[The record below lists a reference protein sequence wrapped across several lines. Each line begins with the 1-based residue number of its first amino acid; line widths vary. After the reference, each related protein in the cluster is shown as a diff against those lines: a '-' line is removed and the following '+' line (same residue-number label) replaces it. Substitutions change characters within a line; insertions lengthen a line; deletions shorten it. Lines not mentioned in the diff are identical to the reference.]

1 MHKVLSID
9 VETYSDEDIAVTGA
23 YRYCLSP
30 NFTILL
36 FAYAFDDEEV
46 QIVDFANGEKLPNEV
61 FEALTNPDIIKSA
74 FNANF
79 ERNALKNYF
88 KLEIPPEQW
97 RCSMIAALRLGLPG
111 SLAMVGKA
119 LKFPEDKQ
127 KMQEGK
133 ALIKLFCTPKK
144 VKKNENQITFLDEE
158 NPDRNMPSSYPDKWK
173 VFKDYC
179 VQDVVVEREIRK
191 KLEIYSTTKK
201 EHRLWELDQHINDRG
216 VLTDIGLINAAIEID
231 GLNIEK
237 LTEEAIELTGLS
249 NPNSPAQLKKWLSNK
264 VGYEVDKLTKD
275 SIVDLYKSTD
285 DQDVKRVLKLRTMM
299 AKTSVKKYEAML
311 KSRCKDGRVRG
322 LLQFYGANKT
332 GRWCLT
338 GDHEILTDKGEWV
351 RLDDWNGG
359 KIACWN
365 INTEAISFQKSEPN
379 AFDYTGDV
387 LSVDAQRCAQI
398 STLDHKMP
406 CWNRSKGIWEPRE
419 IKDVMLKRF
428 TIPYVGQMHIKAS
441 YNSNQLRVL
450 VMVQADGHYT
460 QDGDLRLRFKKDR
473 KIERCKHLLRKN
485 EIVYQQNKNS
495 DDSTVITVK
504 NRCMPIWLKMFN
516 TKTFGCWLFDESPD
530 VFFDELEYWDSY
542 RSGPNS
548 IQYST
553 INKRNADIIQA
564 FAAITGRSAT
574 LVVKDKDEKWQKA
587 YILNI
592 WLNPLGRSEIRKEQ
606 QSIIR
611 FVGKVYCP
619 TTPTGYFL
627 VRRQGKIWITGNCGR
642 LVQVQNLPQNHLE
655 DLDDARELVKS
666 KDLES
671 IEFLYDSVSDT
682 LSQLIR
688 TAFIPSPGNRFI
700 VADFSAIEARV
711 IAWIASEDWRLDVFK
726 NNGDIYCASA
736 EKMFHVPVKKHGVN
750 GHLRQKGKIAELAL
764 GYGGSAGAIKSMDKS
779 KSIPEDEIPGLVS
792 DWRNANPN
800 ITTFWWDCDKAAK
813 KAIMERT
820 TVELQYGLKFIYNPG
835 VLFIQLPSGRRLSY
849 IRPKIEAHQTFS
861 GNKITYEGMDQT
873 TKQWTRLD
881 TYGPKLV
888 ENIVQGIA
896 RDCLGE
902 AMFGITEAGYGIVFH
917 VHDELILDVPK
928 NFGSLEEVN
937 SIFGRPISW
946 APGLPLSADGYECE
960 YYQKD

>member
-1 MHKVLSID
+1 MARKVLGID

-30 NFTILL
+30 KFTILL

-61 FEALTNPDIIKSA
+61 FEALTNPDIIKTA

-88 KLEIPPEQW
+88 KLDMYPEQW
-97 RCSMIAALRLGLPG
+97 RCTMIQALRLGLPG

-133 ALIKLFCTPKK
+133 SLIKLFCTPKK
-144 VKKNENQITFLDEE
+144 VKKNENQITFLKEE
-158 NPDRNMPSSYPDKWK
+158 YPDRNMPDSYPEKWK
-173 VFKDYC
+173 IFKDYC
-179 VQDVVVEREIRK
+179 IQDVVVEREIRK
-191 KLEIYSTTKK
+191 KLEIYPTTEK
-201 EHRLWELDQHINDRG
+201 EHKLWSLDQLINDRG
-216 VLTDIGLINAAIEID
+216 VLTDLDLINSAIEID
-231 GLNIEK
+231 GLNIQK
-237 LTEEAIELTGLS
+237 LTEEAIELTRLD
-249 NPNSPAQLKKWLSNK
+249 NPNSPTQLKKWLSSR

-285 DQDVKRVLKLRTMM
+285 NEEVKRVLKLRTMM

-322 LLQFYGANKT
+322 LLQFYGASRT
-332 GRWCLT
+332 GRW
-338 GDHEILTDKGEWV
+338 
-351 RLDDWNGG
+351 
-359 KIACWN
+359 A
-365 INTEAISFQKSEPN
+365 
-379 AFDYTGDV
+379 
-387 LSVDAQRCAQI
+387 
-398 STLDHKMP
+398 
-406 CWNRSKGIWEPRE
+406 
-419 IKDVMLKRF
+419 
-428 TIPYVGQMHIKAS
+428 
-441 YNSNQLRVL
+441 
-450 VMVQADGHYT
+450 
-460 QDGDLRLRFKKDR
+460 
-473 KIERCKHLLRKN
+473 
-485 EIVYQQNKNS
+485 
-495 DDSTVITVK
+495 
-504 NRCMPIWLKMFN
+504 
-516 TKTFGCWLFDESPD
+516 
-530 VFFDELEYWDSY
+530 
-542 RSGPNS
+542 
-548 IQYST
+548 
-553 INKRNADIIQA
+553 
-564 FAAITGRSAT
+564 
-574 LVVKDKDEKWQKA
+574 
-587 YILNI
+587 
-592 WLNPLGRSEIRKEQ
+592 
-606 QSIIR
+606 
-611 FVGKVYCP
+611 
-619 TTPTGYFL
+619 
-627 VRRQGKIWITGNCGR
+627 GR
-642 LVQVQNLPQNHLE
+642 LVQVQNLPQNHLT
-655 DLDDARELVKS
+655 DLDEARTLVKTG
-666 KDLES
+666 DLDS

-711 IAWIASEDWRLDVFK
+711 IAWIANEEWRLEVFK

-736 EKMFHVPVKKHGVN
+736 SQMFHVPVKKHGIN

-779 KSIPEDEIPGLVS
+779 GSIPEEEIPDLVS
-792 DWRNANPN
+792 NWRNANTN

-820 TVELQYGLKFIYNPG
+820 TVELQYGLKFIYAPG
-835 VLFIQLPSGRRLSY
+835 VLFIELPSGRRLSY

-861 GNKITYEGMDQT
+861 GTKITYEGMDQT

-902 AMFGITEAGYGIVFH
+902 AMFGITEAGYEIVFH

-946 APGLPLSADGYECE
+946 APGLLLNADGYECD
-960 YYQKD
+960 YYKKD